1 MFDLLC
7 KTFAKILGLVKNL
20 GASNQFSNQI
30 RVPPTFVFFAKM
42 DVSIQ
47 KGLEN
52 TAKNVMINLNK
63 PLERRNNEFMTTI
76 KKLRKILFF

>member
-1 MFDLLC
+1 MLDLLC
-7 KTFAKILGLVKNL
+7 KTFAKILGLVKDL
-20 GASNQFSNQI
+20 GASNQFSNHI
-30 RVPPTFVFFAKM
+30 RVPPIFFFAKK

-47 KGLEN
+47 KRLEN

-76 KKLRKILFF
+76 NKLRKILFF